1 MTDQKR
7 LRLIRKL
14 RYDNAPA
21 VMVLDREDHR
31 KGSIEP
37 VCYQFENVFVR
48 CWIGVVFGE
57 VLMYYDRHKKIIW
70 YSSMHRDQPLPDSY
84 REPS

>member
-1 MTDQKR
+1 
-7 LRLIRKL
+7 
-14 RYDNAPA
+14 
-21 VMVLDREDHR
+21 MVLDREDHR

-84 REPS
+84 RNHLDECLMDYANVLGADID